1 MTVRVADYTASYL
14 HALGVRTCYSLSGT
28 GSIHLDQAFS
38 RHPGLA
44 SVCARHETAAAL
56 MATGA
61 AKLTGNLGVALVTS
75 GPGAV
80 NALAGL
86 VDAYADGV
94 PVLVISGQ
102 VETRHMDEGVRSF
115 GVQGFGVVNS
125 ARTMT
130 KYSAVV
136 ERPADIRMHLDEA
149 VRHALDGRPG
159 PVWLDIPL
167 DVQAAVIDPGT
178 LQGALSTAGEPSGAG
193 ARQTARQLM
202 TMLRSAERPL
212 IVAGQ
217 GIRQADA
224 VKPFRDMIERLR
236 IPVVTSRLGTDLLPY
251 DSEFCF
257 GQGGIRGRL
266 YPGLI
271 MGRSDL
277 VISLGSSLSTAF
289 VGEDAD
295 AFDPDA
301 TVVAVDIDPSQL
313 AKKGVRVDFPV
324 RVDVGELVEALQV
337 EAAEAAVPVTHEA
350 WLAHCAAL
358 KAAHPT
364 VGEHRPGG
372 PINSYR
378 FVDRLEAQTGPG
390 HVFVVDTGSAY
401 YVTGQ
406 TLRFTSSQR
415 EITSAAFLNMGAAV
429 PMAVGAAFAQPDA
442 QVLVIVGDGA
452 IELNIQE
459 LATISQYGLSIKVF
473 VLNNGGYASIRESQR
488 ALTGGPGL
496 PEPETLDFRAVATAF
511 RLPYRTLERPDTLD
525 ADIAAVLA
533 EDGPALVEVICD
545 PEQQLLRPLRAGGRS
560 RVHDGASVVR
570 VAPQSAAPDRS
581 ASEGVVPERELNHA

>member
-1 MTVRVADYTASYL
+1 MTIRVADYVASSL
-14 HALGVRTCYSLSGT
+14 RALGVRTCYSLSGT
-28 GSIHLDQAFS
+28 GSIHLDQAFTQQ
-38 RHPGLA
+38 PGLV
-44 SVCARHETAAAL
+44 SICARHETAAAL

-61 AKLTGNLGVALVTS
+61 AKLTGSLGVALVTS

-125 ARTMT
+125 ARSMT

-136 ERPADIRMHLDEA
+136 ERPADIRLHLEEA
-149 VRHALDGRPG
+149 VRHALSGRPG

-167 DVQAAVIDPGT
+167 DVQAAQIDPDA
-178 LQGALSTAGEPSGAG
+178 LQGSGPAPSGPRAAG

-224 VKPFRDMIERLR
+224 VTSFRHLVEQLR
-236 IPVVTSRLGTDLLPY
+236 VPVVTSRLGTDLLPY

-313 AKKGVRVDFPV
+313 TKKGVRVDFPV
-324 RVDVGELVEALQV
+324 CMDVGPLIEALRVEASGAPGS
-337 EAAEAAVPVTHEA
+337 ETHGA
-350 WLAHCAAL
+350 WLDECAGL

-364 VGEHRPGG
+364 VGDQRPDG
-372 PINSYR
+372 PINSYG
-378 FVDRLEAQTGPG
+378 FVDRLEAQTGPD

-406 TLRFTSSQR
+406 TLEFTTSQR

-459 LATISQYGLSIKVF
+459 LATISQYGLNIKVF
-473 VLNNGGYASIRESQR
+473 VLNNGGYASIRESQA
-488 ALTGGPGL
+488 ALTEGPQL
-496 PEPETLDFRAVATAF
+496 PEPEPLDFRAVATAF
-511 RLPYRTLERPDTLD
+511 RLPYRTLAHADRLDTG
-525 ADIAAVLA
+525 IASVLA
-533 EDGPALVEVICD
+533 EEGPALIEVICD
-545 PEQQLLRPLRAGGRS
+545 PEQQLLRPLRADGGLRA
-560 RVHDGASVVR
+560 HDGASVAHR
-570 VAPQSAAPDRS
+570 VTT
-581 ASEGVVPERELNHA
+581 RELNHA

>member
-1 MTVRVADYTASYL
+1 MTVRVADYVASYL

-28 GSIHLDQAFS
+28 GSIHLDQAFAQQ
-38 RHPGLA
+38 PGLV
-44 SVCARHETAAAL
+44 SICARHETAAAL

-61 AKLTGNLGVALVTS
+61 AKLTGSLGVALVTS

-94 PVLVISGQ
+94 PVLVVSGQ
-102 VETRHMDEGVRSF
+102 VETRHMDDGARSF

-125 ARTMT
+125 ARSMT

-136 ERPADIRMHLDEA
+136 ERAADIKVHLDEA
-149 VRHALDGRPG
+149 VRHALEGRPG

-167 DVQAAVIDPGT
+167 DVQAAAIDPDT
-178 LQGALSTAGEPSGAG
+178 LQSALPSTGEPRGAG

-224 VKPFRDMIERLR
+224 VKPFRELVERLGV
-236 IPVVTSRLGTDLLPY
+236 PVVTSRLGTDLLPY
-251 DSEFCF
+251 DSPYCF

-313 AKKGVRVDFPV
+313 TKKGVRVDFPV
-324 RVDVGELVEALQV
+324 CMDVGRLVEALQ
-337 EAAEAAVPVTHEA
+337 AEAASAVVPGAHRD
-350 WLAHCAAL
+350 WLADCTRL
-358 KAAHPT
+358 KQAHPT
-364 VGEHRPGG
+364 VGESRPGA

-378 FVDRLEAQTGPG
+378 FVDRLEAQTGPD

-406 TLRFTSSQR
+406 TLEFTASQR

-459 LATISQYGLSIKVF
+459 LATISQYGLAIKVF
-473 VLNNGGYASIRESQR
+473 VLNNGGYASIRESQA
-488 ALTGGPGL
+488 ALCEGPEL

-511 RLPYRTLERPDTLD
+511 RLPYRTLARVDTLD
-525 ADIAAVLA
+525 GDIAAVLA
-533 EDGPALVEVICD
+533 EPGPALVEVVCD
-545 PEQQLLRPLRAGGRS
+545 PDQQLLRPLRADGGVRA
-560 RVHDGASVVR
+560 HDGASVVR
-570 VAPQSAAPDRS
+570 LA
-581 ASEGVVPERELNHA
+581 PERELNHA